1 MSASIFSRGKRDASS
16 MIQVDTCGAELERTS
31 GPSRLEI
38 VSPPASG
45 AFVSG
50 HSDGY
55 SSDLSFVLLHS
66 EAIDDPDQLLAFSRA
81 AQRYDKNL

>member
-1 MSASIFSRGKRDASS
+1 M
-16 MIQVDTCGAELERTS
+16 
-31 GPSRLEI
+31 
-38 VSPPASG
+38 
-45 AFVSG
+45 SG